1 MSTDEYC
8 GLKILL
14 MGLVAAAPRVFI
26 DIDSDSGE
34 KKGVACERFRGIK
47 IESTYEIFKRVRS
60 PSAT

>member
-1 MSTDEYC
+1 MAAAHLVSTDEYC

-34 KKGVACERFRGIK
+34 KKGGCMR
-47 IESTYEIFKRVRS
+47 EISRNKNRIYL
-60 PSAT
+60 